1 MRLEQGWEPL
11 PRPEGT
17 MMNTEHESNSA
28 PSSHKRLIAAGGA
41 AAILLLGLGAFALL
55 PQSASTQAPQA
66 TPAMA
71 VSQTA
76 PAPRQVAAATPRLL
90 ENGAPFSFADLVERV
105 APAVVTVT
113 VEENVAPQ
121 AQLDTENLPEPFRDF
136 FNQFGGGGGGNKQ
149 FSAPRKAIS
158 MGSGFIIDKA
168 GYIVTNNHVVDGA
181 KKITVKLKDGREFT
195 AKLIGTD
202 PATDVA
208 LVKVKSE
215 SPLPT
220 VEFGD
225 DRQARVGDWV
235 IAVGNPFG
243 LSNTVTAGIISSIGR
258 DVGNGPYTDYIQID
272 APINRGNSGGP
283 TFDIQGKV
291 IGMNSMIFSPSGGSV
306 GIGFAIPSSTIHDVV
321 AQLQSHGHVARGWL
335 GVQIQ
340 SVTPELAA
348 SLGSKESKGAIV
360 ANVVP
365 GGPAAKAG
373 LVQGDIVI
381 AVNGKSVEDSRDLS
395 RRVASLPAGA
405 TAQFTVLH
413 DGSQKTLQ
421 ATIAQR
427 KEDKVAANA
436 PQQQDNSAGTGEAM
450 GMGLAA
456 MSDDGRRAFNL
467 DADMNG
473 VVITKVDPNSD
484 AADKGLEPGEVVVAV
499 ANKSVRTPQD
509 IKARIAEA
517 HAAGR
522 KTVLVLVA
530 GENGERFVALSI
542 A

>member
-1 MRLEQGWEPL
+1 
-11 PRPEGT
+11 
-17 MMNTEHESNSA
+17 MNTEHDNT
-28 PSSHKRLIAAGGA
+28 PKQHNRLIAAGGA

-55 PQSASTQAPQA
+55 PQAANVNANPQNA
-66 TPAMA
+66 PAMTVA
-71 VSQTA
+71 EKA
-76 PAPRQVAAATPRLL
+76 PAPRMVAAATPRLL

-113 VEENVAPQ
+113 VEENVSPAV
-121 AQLDTENLPEPFRDF
+121 AQFNPADLPEPFRDF
-136 FNQFGGGGGGNKQ
+136 FNQFGGQGQGGQGLGGPGGRQ
-149 FSAPRKAIS
+149 FAQPHKAVS
-158 MGSGFIIDKA
+158 MGSGFIIDKS
-168 GYIVTNNHVVDGA
+168 GLIVTNNHVVENA
-181 KKITVKLKDGREFT
+181 KKITVKLKDGREYT

-202 PATDVA
+202 QATDVA
-208 LVKVKSE
+208 LVKVKSDT
-215 SPLPT
+215 PLPN

-291 IGMNSMIFSPSGGSV
+291 IGMNSMIYSPSGGSV
-306 GIGFAIPSSTIHDVV
+306 GIGFAIPASTIHDVV
-321 AQLQSHGHVARGWL
+321 AQLQAHGRVARGWL

-348 SLGSKESKGAIV
+348 SLGSKESKGAII
-360 ANVVP
+360 ANTVP

-373 LVQGDIVI
+373 FVQGDIVL

-395 RRVASLPAGA
+395 RRVALLPAGA
-405 TAQFTVLH
+405 TASFTVIH

-421 ATIAQR
+421 AKIGVR
-427 KEDKVAANA
+427 KEEKEASNA
-436 PQQQDNSAGTGEAM
+436 PPQQDNPAGTGQAM
-450 GMGLAA
+450 GLTLSAVT
-456 MSDDGRRAFNL
+456 DDLRRTFSL
-467 DADMNG
+467 DQGVNG

-509 IKARIAEA
+509 IKSRISEA

-522 KTVLVLVA
+522 KSVLVLVS
-530 GENGERFVALSI
+530 GENGERFVALNIGS
-542 A
+542 